1 VTGRGDL
8 PPESP
13 SREGNKGYS
22 APFFAGGDK
31 TSSYQVVA
39 HALVGAD
46 FTPARIGCRNQ
57 QIAQSRSQ
65 KGRCVVTLVQLVL
78 RAHKVP
84 RSARATTS
92 ASRDRHGYG
101 KIDGIGE
108 VPSAKIVVTTSH
120 CPEHVHA
127 AGAAWSSPR
136 RAAPIMK
143 SSPGRSVASSAR
155 TISPAGVPF
164 PIAISAVVLS
174 ALVVILLASVYLSVK
189 REEEIVYRETMRT
202 AEILL
207 QRYAET
213 ARILLLNDDN
223 LGLTLLVKESPAFE
237 SLVYIA
243 LADPQGT
250 ITAHSD
256 PTKVG
261 SVLDEALRSEKTE
274 KNGEI
279 HRQSYVL
286 SGGAQVVDISTPIMF
301 GDRNLG
307 SIHLGLSADISRARS
322 HETSAYLLYRLVLVG
337 GIVTLVAT
345 AISLYLSRRLTRS
358 PSPLGSSS
366 RDLSEENRESQG
378 AVVPPFVETAHERP
392 ERTLEDQKPAQA
404 PAAPSPP
411 GRSNHGDSPQVRS
424 IMRNQVT
431 VLFAGIRGFKE
442 YAEARAPGEV
452 LRDLNEYFSIA
463 ANAISAHGGYI
474 DKFIGDAVVA
484 VFESSPLQA
493 NHSERAIRS
502 AVALQKALHSEGG
515 PHNQLLG
522 RVGIGISSGVVVSG
536 NIGPDA
542 NMMYTSIGDSFKA
555 AYSLNLMAQ
564 PGEVVI
570 SKDVYHLVQQLVSVE
585 PVPPREKVDK
595 SQPWENF
602 RLVAVVDRKGHD
614 G

>member
-1 VTGRGDL
+1 
-8 PPESP
+8 
-13 SREGNKGYS
+13 
-22 APFFAGGDK
+22 
-31 TSSYQVVA
+31 
-39 HALVGAD
+39 
-46 FTPARIGCRNQ
+46 
-57 QIAQSRSQ
+57 
-65 KGRCVVTLVQLVL
+65 LVQLVL
-78 RAHKVP
+78 RAHKIP
-84 RSARATTS
+84 RSSRATALS
-92 ASRDRHGYG
+92 LRDRHGYG

-120 CPEHVHA
+120 CPKHVHA
-127 AGAAWSSPR
+127 ASAAWSSPR
-136 RAAPIMK
+136 RAAPNMK
-143 SSPGRSVASSAR
+143 PSPGRSVASSAR
-155 TISPAGVPF
+155 TISLAGIPF

-223 LGLTLLVKESPAFE
+223 LGLTLLVKESPALE

-250 ITAHSD
+250 ITADSD

-261 SVLDEALRSEKTE
+261 SLLDEALRSEKTG
-274 KNGEI
+274 KKGEI

-286 SGGAQVVDISTPIMF
+286 SGGAQIVDISTPILF

-307 SIHLGLSADISRARS
+307 SIHLGLSLDISRARS
-322 HETSAYLLYRLVLVG
+322 HEAAVYLLYPLLLVG
-337 GIVTLVAT
+337 GIVTLVVT
-345 AISLYLSRRLTRS
+345 AISLYVSRRLARS
-358 PSPLGSSS
+358 PSPPGSSS
-366 RDLSEENRESQG
+366 RDLSEENRESEG
-378 AVVPPFVETAHERP
+378 AAIPRGGRGAAVRPFVETAHERP
-392 ERTLEDQKPAQA
+392 ERTLGDQKPAQA
-404 PAAPSPP
+404 PAAPSSP
-411 GRSNHGDSPQVRS
+411 GRSNHADSPQVRS

-463 ANAISAHGGYI
+463 ANAIGTHGGYI

-502 AVALQKALHSEGG
+502 AVAMQKALHSEGS

-602 RLVAVVDRKGHD
+602 RLLAVVDRKGHD